1 MNCPE
6 CNAVVLAENINVAT
20 DVGKCQNCELVFV
33 VSENLSKHNDGFDIN
48 NPPKGAWIRNEI
60 DHLVIGA
67 STRTPIAFFLVPF
80 GLIWSGGSLVG
91 IYGSQLL
98 NQKFEPL
105 FFLFGIPFL
114 LGSIF
119 LWSQILMTIW
129 GKVELTL
136 DSKGGKILT
145 GVGKFGYERY
155 FTWDE
160 IATISE
166 GVSQFNSIGNKGV
179 KLMFEGVRRVSFGT
193 GLNEERRFYLLKAL
207 RIILLKVKS
216 GKKFY

>member
-6 CNAVVLAENINVAT
+6 CNAVVLAENINVVT
-20 DVGKCQNCELVFV
+20 DVGKCQNCNLVFV
-33 VSENLSKHNDGFDIN
+33 VSENLNNHKDGFEIN
-48 NPPKGAWIRNEI
+48 NPPKGAWIKNEI

-67 STRTPIAFFLVPF
+67 STRSPIAFFFVPF
-80 GLIWSGGSLVG
+80 GLIWSGGSLGG
-91 IYGSQLL
+91 IYGSQILK
-98 NQKFEPL
+98 QKFEPL

-145 GVGKFGYERY
+145 GVGKYGYERY

-160 IATISE
+160 VSTISE

-179 KLMFEGVRRVSFGT
+179 KLMFEGIRRISFGT

-207 RIILLKVKS
+207 KIILVKVKS